1 MAFTDERILELAV
14 QHGFVGLQ
22 DSDGVATFS
31 IDTDTIKVYHATYSA
46 LTKVQKHKNYLTDTE
61 AQMWSTVLFGKDI
74 YEVVFSAD
82 PELKD
87 EDSKYTEIS
96 E

>member
-1 MAFTDERILELAV
+1 MKME
-14 QHGFVGLQ
+14 
-22 DSDGVATFS
+22 
-31 IDTDTIKVYHATYSA
+31 IKR
-46 LTKVQKHKNYLTDTE
+46 NYLTDTE

-74 YEVVFSAD
+74 YEVIFSAD